1 MLKIIGI
8 VGLSLIIVTGV
19 AVSIFGKK
27 ESEPAKVEIKNEL
40 DKVGANQIGFVFFED
55 SNANGEFDYN
65 EKIFKSVSVAVRRPG
80 DTAAFITM
88 PAEVNGLVKITGLET
103 GSYEV
108 QYLNY
113 ELEQPY
119 EAGGFALR
127 RYYQIIEEGK
137 SRYSFLPT
145 EWQTIELSSAGFK
158 AKVGLREYQP
168 TSVLAIKVGKQ
179 VKFYDPVRAKILGQS
194 QWAKA
199 AEGQFYLKGG
209 QVYYLE
215 NKQLKQF
222 SFKDKLSTVKIERLY
237 GVKPTDYWLS
247 VDGEVLIYTDE
258 EGWWQYQSEKYGC
271 NKRGEIEKEEKLVD
285 ISRGGQAAIGDNLI
299 TCLGKDK
306 LAVQKLNLSGLTSV
320 KFLNEQ
326 SLFYSNDSG
335 SYFYDWQSDKTT
347 KYTALG
353 GGVKAVVSEDG
364 KYVGAKLNNSIMVVD
379 YPAVMASGVEK
390 HYLLPFSGEIVFSRD
405 ETLINQSKSCQPDG
419 DCGEIIRIE
428 LKGDG
433 VWEIKDRI
441 ELKDIQ
447 VDEVLGEI
455 RLN

>member
-1 MLKIIGI
+1 M
-8 VGLSLIIVTGV
+8 
-19 AVSIFGKK
+19 
-27 ESEPAKVEIKNEL
+27 KVEINNEL
-40 DKVGANQIGFVFFED
+40 DKVGANQLGWVFFED

-65 EKIFKSVSVAVRRPG
+65 EKVFKSVSVAVRRPG
-80 DTAAFITM
+80 ETAAFVTV
-88 PAEVNGLVKITGLET
+88 PAEVNGLVKIDGLEV

-119 EAGGFALR
+119 EIGEWALR
-127 RYYQIIEEGK
+127 RYYK
-137 SRYSFLPT
+137 TRYSFLPT
-145 EWQTIELSSAGFK
+145 EWQIIELSNAGFK

-168 TSVLAIKVGKQ
+168 TSVLAIKEGKG

-194 QWAKA
+194 QWTKA

-237 GVKPTDYWLS
+237 GVKATEYWLS
-247 VDGEVLIYTDE
+247 GDGEVLVYTDE
-258 EGWWQYQSEKYGC
+258 EGRWQYQSEKYGC
-271 NKRGEIEKEEKLVD
+271 NKRAEIEKGGELVD
-285 ISRGGQAAIGDNLI
+285 IARGGQAAIGDNLI

-306 LAVQKLNLSGLTSV
+306 LAVQKLNLPGLTSV
-320 KFLNEQ
+320 KFLNDQ
-326 SLFYSNDSG
+326 TLFYSNDSG
-335 SYFYDWQSDKTT
+335 SYFYDWQSGKTT

-364 KYVGAKLNNSIMVVD
+364 KYVGAKLNGSIMVVD

-390 HYLLPFSGEIVFSRD
+390 HYLLPFSGQIVFSKD
-405 ETLINQSKSCQPDG
+405 EVLINQSKLCQPDG